1 MSLQALLL
9 SSDDRT
15 VRILRRVL
23 GELEIG
29 VEHCADGENAV
40 RKLTR
45 QRFEAVI
52 VDCENSSNAERILKG
67 VRAAP
72 CNKRAV
78 AVALI
83 DSQSGIG
90 NAFDMGAHFVLYK
103 PISPERAK
111 TSFRAVRAL
120 MKREQ
125 RRGARITVEIPV
137 KYRFSGSPK
146 SNWHH
151 TVTSD
156 IGEGGMAIRFSR
168 QSQDSGPLQFELSLP
183 NGVQIEVSGE
193 VAWENGNNQAGMRFV
208 DMTSM
213 ARHALQQWIAAQNK
227 EPEEREEQPAPCRLS
242 DLSLGGCY
250 LEMAT
255 PFPIR
260 TRVELCMR
268 IADLEVRVDGVVRV
282 THPEVGMGVEFRQKT
297 LEQRGQVERFI
308 SALTSQ
314 RGATPRLMV
323 EPVGLEEPGET
334 EVRNPLQETQDP
346 LLELFREK
354 HRLPADA
361 FRLELQK
368 QRGSQAASSKA

>member
-9 SSDDRT
+9 SSEDRT
-15 VRILRRVL
+15 VRVLRRVL

-29 VEHCADGENAV
+29 VEHCSEGESAV

-52 VDCENSSNAERILKG
+52 VDCENSQIAERILKG

-137 KYRFSGSPK
+137 KYRFSGAPK
-146 SNWHH
+146 VNWQH

-156 IGEGGMAIRFSR
+156 IGEGGMAIRFTR
-168 QSQDSGPLQFELSLP
+168 QAQDSGPLQFELSLP
-183 NGVQIEVSGE
+183 NGLQIEVSGE
-193 VAWENGNNQAGMRFV
+193 VAWENGSSQAGIRFA
-208 DMTSM
+208 DMTPTT
-213 ARHALQQWIAAQNK
+213 RHALQQWIAAQSK
-227 EPEEREEQPAPCRLS
+227 EPEEREEQPAPCRLT

-308 SALTSQ
+308 GALTSH
-314 RGATPRLMV
+314 RGATPQLVV
-323 EPVGLEEPGET
+323 EPVGLEDPGE
-334 EVRNPLQETQDP
+334 VDSPNPLQEAEDP
-346 LLELFREK
+346 LLDLFRQK

-361 FRLELQK
+361 FRSELQK
-368 QRGSQAASSKA
+368 QRRPQPAGSKA